1 MGARINFVFKDVEDE
16 AHVVLYSHWGETE
29 WQRDLA
35 MALEHS
41 KPRWIDSSYATRM
54 MISYLIQDSVLEET
68 GFGIYAL
75 QGPDYDV
82 FDFTVVV
89 DFINKTIYELGSDVQ
104 VRWNAFIEAY
114 NPKVYAEISAME
126 GSPSA

>member
-1 MGARINFVFKDVEDE
+1 
-16 AHVVLYSHWGETE
+16 
-29 WQRDLA
+29 
-35 MALEHS
+35 
-41 KPRWIDSSYATRM
+41 M

-75 QGPDYDV
+75 QGPNYEV

-89 DFINKTIYELGSDVQ
+89 DFINKTIYELGSDVH
-104 VRWNAFIEAY
+104 VRWNAFVEAY
-114 NPKVYAEISAME
+114 HPKVYAEISAME